1 MVVAG
6 TDRVKTGVTM
16 MRDQDNM
23 RKMVLAA
30 ACCVVIAVAVGLGGC
45 REQVDLSELEQF
57 VQGTAGL
64 PDAALVDTLRS
75 FLPGGPPR
83 STYASFMLG
92 NYYYDAAADT
102 AAQMGWDALPVPAL
116 LDSAEIHF
124 ARAIAQDSTFVEA
137 MVNLGSVWDDRSEQR
152 GNRQQ
157 RDDRVAQAERF
168 YQLALT
174 VAPTDE
180 KAHCNLGGLYLRQR
194 RTQDALDQ
202 FTAVLDHD
210 PDSAL
215 AHYNLAIMFAEQKI
229 YREALR
235 EWELA
240 AKCDPDGDIGE
251 RSRANVRIVK
261 DLMNA
266 PDPQAVGH

>member
-1 MVVAG
+1 MI
-6 TDRVKTGVTM
+6 RV
-16 MRDQDNM
+16 RDNM
-23 RKMVLAA
+23 RKAVLAA
-30 ACCVVIAVAVGLGGC
+30 AGCVAIVIAVGSGGC
-45 REQVDLSELEQF
+45 RERVEPSDLELF

-64 PDAALVDTLRS
+64 SDEALVDTLRS

-92 NYYYDAAADT
+92 NHYYDAATDT
-102 AAQMGWDALPVPAL
+102 AAQMGWDAPAVPAL
-116 LDSAEIHF
+116 LDSAELHF
-124 ARAIAQDSTFVEA
+124 ARAIAQDSTLVEA

-152 GNRQQ
+152 GSRQQ

-168 YQLALT
+168 YQLALE

-180 KAHCNLGGLYLRQR
+180 KARCNLGGLYLRQR
-194 RTQDALDQ
+194 RTQEALDQ

-261 DLMNA
+261 ELMTS

>member
-1 MVVAG
+1 MAMN
-6 TDRVKTGVTM
+6 RE
-16 MRDQDNM
+16 QDNM
-23 RKMVLAA
+23 RKTVLAA
-30 ACCVVIAVAVGLGGC
+30 ACCLVLAAAAMGLGGC
-45 REQVDLSELEQF
+45 RDQVELSELERF

-64 PDAALVDTLRS
+64 ADAALVDTLRS
-75 FLPGGPPR
+75 YLPGGPPR

-92 NYYYDAAADT
+92 NHFYDAASDT
-102 AAQMGWDALPVPAL
+102 AAQAGWDALPVPAL
-116 LDSAEIHF
+116 LDSADLHF
-124 ARAIAQDSTFVEA
+124 SRAVAQDSTFVEA
-137 MVNLGSVWDDRSEQR
+137 LVNLGSVWDDRAEQR

-168 YQLALT
+168 YQLALAI
-174 VAPTDE
+174 APTDE
-180 KAHCNLGGLYLRQR
+180 KARCNLGGLYLRQR

-240 AKCDPDGDIGE
+240 AKCDPDGDVGE

-261 DLMNA
+261 DLMSA

>member
-1 MVVAG
+1 M
-6 TDRVKTGVTM
+6 KTGVAM
-16 MRDQDNM
+16 FRVRKDMRNTA
-23 RKMVLAA
+23 LAA
-30 ACCVVIAVAVGLGGC
+30 ACCLVIAAAAGLGGC
-45 REQVDLSELEQF
+45 RQEVELSDLEQF
-57 VQGTAGL
+57 VAGTAGL
-64 PDAALVDTLRS
+64 ADAALVDTLRS

-92 NYYYDAAADT
+92 NHYYDAAADT
-102 AAQMGWDALPVPAL
+102 AAQAGWDAMPVPAL
-116 LDSAEIHF
+116 LDSAELHF

-137 MVNLGSVWDDRSEQR
+137 MVNLGSVWDDRSELR
-152 GNRQQ
+152 GSRQQ
-157 RDDRVAQAERF
+157 RDDRLAQAERF

-180 KAHCNLGGLYLRQR
+180 KARCNLGGLYLRQR

-202 FTAVLDHD
+202 FTKVLDHD

-215 AHYNLAIMFAEQKI
+215 AHNNLAIMFAEQKI

-235 EWELA
+235 EWEA
-240 AKCDPDGDIGE
+240 AARSDPDGAIGE
-251 RSRANVRIVK
+251 RSRANVRIVQ